1 LKLTK
6 ALLSTWFKIFWATSI
21 IFTSFFEIDQNLVI
35 NMVQNLLTHSAF
47 FYQLFSNWPNP
58 CYKRD
63 SKSSGP
69 LSIFSTSFFEIDHSL
84 VIIMVQNLL
93 THSAFFYQLFWK
105 WIKALL
111 SKWFKI
117 FWATQYFYQLLW
129 NWPKL
134 CYQHGSKSSRPP
146 ACCSIIFTSFFEID
160 QSLVINLVQ
169 NLLNIQQ
176 YFYQLLWNLAKP
188 CCQHGSKSSGP
199 PKEISDTILW
209 NIISKPWSDRP
220 LFISKLVKHVF
231 SILASVKTLNLREK
245 GGKVQFF
252 SCFYFKLA
260 LLAEQT
266 TAGDN
271 LST

>member
-21 IFTSFFEIDQNLVI
+21 IFTSFFEIDHSLVI
-35 NMVQNLLTHSAF
+35 IMVQNLLTHSAF

-84 VIIMVQNLL
+84 VINMVQNLL
-93 THSAFFYQLFWK
+93 GHQHYFYQRFWK

-117 FWATQYFYQLLW
+117 FWAT
-129 NWPKL
+129 
-134 CYQHGSKSSRPP
+134 
-146 ACCSIIFTSFFEID
+146 
-160 QSLVINLVQ
+160 
-169 NLLNIQQ
+169 Q